1 MGIDDIRAAA
11 ARLQGRIHRTPVI
24 TVHSFD
30 ERCGHTVFFKCENL
44 TGVLLVSDED
54 IAAAVRF
61 LLLRGKLL
69 VEPTGA
75 VPAAAL
81 LAGKLPMPKGSRVGV
96 VLSGGNIDPALLA
109 EILSADG

>member
-1 MGIDDIRAAA
+1 VARSTSSSPSSTRSAGAASRASPPANKK
-11 ARLQGRIHRTPVI
+11 T
-24 TVHSFD
+24 
-30 ERCGHTVFFKCENL
+30 L
-44 TGVLLVSDED
+44 TGVLLVSDEE

-75 VPAAAL
+75 VPAAAF

>member
-1 MGIDDIRAAA
+1 
-11 ARLQGRIHRTPVI
+11 
-24 TVHSFD
+24 
-30 ERCGHTVFFKCENL
+30 
-44 TGVLLVSDED
+44 VLLVSDAE
-54 IAAAVRF
+54 IAEAVRF

-81 LAGKLPMPKGSRVGV
+81 LAGRLPMSRGSRVGV

-109 EILSADG
+109 GILTGG